1 MFRTRTTAR
10 TPNSRGKLITEGKK
24 KNRKSG
30 KTGEQIK
37 EKGNQANFDNN

>member
-24 KNRKSG
+24 KKTGKVEKQGKRSRKSG
-30 KTGEQIK
+30 K
-37 EKGNQANFDNN
+37 F